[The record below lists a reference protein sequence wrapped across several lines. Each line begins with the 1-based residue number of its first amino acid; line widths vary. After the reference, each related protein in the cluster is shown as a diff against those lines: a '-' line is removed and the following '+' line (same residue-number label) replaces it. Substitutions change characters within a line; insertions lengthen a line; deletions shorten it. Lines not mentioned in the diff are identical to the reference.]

1 MEAIS
6 LLEGALLELQGVERR
21 LALATGALADF
32 DAETAER
39 NVSVELAESFRRERD
54 LLEIEF
60 DAARRRHEE
69 SAHQY
74 QELREAQP

>member
-1 MEAIS
+1 MEIVT
-6 LLEGALLELQGVERR
+6 LLEAAHLELQGAERR
-21 LALATGALADF
+21 LALARQALADF

-54 LLEIEF
+54 LL

-69 SAHQY
+69 SARLY
-74 QELREAQP
+74 RELREAQP